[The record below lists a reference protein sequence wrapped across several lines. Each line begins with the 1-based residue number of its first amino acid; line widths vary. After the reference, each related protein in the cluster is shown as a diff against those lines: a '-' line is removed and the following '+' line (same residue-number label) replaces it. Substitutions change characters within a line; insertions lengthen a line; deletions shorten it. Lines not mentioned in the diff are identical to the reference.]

1 MPRTDP
7 FSPSDDPVDP
17 DERPSKTQR
26 KKESHELQDLGEALV
41 ALPESRVKDLA
52 IPENLRDAVH
62 EYRRTRTHEGKRRQM
77 QYIGK
82 LMRGTDTEPIR
93 QAVLDMQLGRA
104 KDALSLHESE
114 RWRAEL
120 VASDDAVTGFLQEF
134 PGTDA
139 QQLRSLIRSAR
150 KDAALQPEQRS
161 GRAFRELFQFIKQS
175 RETAHE

>member
-1 MPRTDP
+1 MPRTAP
-7 FSPSDDPVDP
+7 FLPSEDPVDP

-26 KKESHELQDLGEALV
+26 KKESHELQDLGGALV

-93 QAVLDMQLGRA
+93 QILRLDH
-104 KDALSLHESE
+104 ALSQDASPVLHVSILSN
-114 RWRAEL
+114 RL
-120 VASDDAVTGFLQEF
+120 LKKSASGVLAPHSGS
-134 PGTDA
+134 PYGT
-139 QQLRSLIRSAR
+139 STIRRFAR
-150 KDAALQPEQRS
+150 CGLA
-161 GRAFRELFQFIKQS
+161 GRPFG
-175 RETAHE
+175 TACR

>member
-1 MPRTDP
+1 MPRTD
-7 FSPSDDPVDP
+7 FHSPSEDPVDP

-82 LMRGTDTEPIR
+82 LMRGTDTGPIR

-104 KDALSLHESE
+104 RTRCRCTSRNAGAPSWSP
-114 RWRAEL
+114 ATMPSP
-120 VASDDAVTGFLQEF
+120 ASC
-134 PGTDA
+134 
-139 QQLRSLIRSAR
+139 RSSRVPMRSSC
-150 KDAALQPEQRS
+150 AA
-161 GRAFRELFQFIKQS
+161 
-175 RETAHE
+175 